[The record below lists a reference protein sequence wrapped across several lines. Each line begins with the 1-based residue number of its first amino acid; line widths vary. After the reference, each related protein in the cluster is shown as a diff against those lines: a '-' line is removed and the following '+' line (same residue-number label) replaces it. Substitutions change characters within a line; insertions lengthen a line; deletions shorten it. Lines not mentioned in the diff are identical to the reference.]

1 MADLDLYN
9 RVQGQGQDPILKHV
23 GLVKRTALHLKS
35 RIPQV
40 MDVDELVQ
48 VGMVGLIEASQ
59 NFDATRGVDFEIF
72 ARTRIRGA
80 ILDEVRRISVLPRS
94 AISHIRGT
102 NVATQQ
108 LATVLGRAPTQA
120 ELADF
125 MGKDVSEYQKERSH
139 AHQMLMVDSEAA
151 EEEVLNTAAQRGCE
165 PEEEVA
171 DAIINDM
178 LADGISQLAERDQVI
193 MALYYTE
200 DMNLKEIGAVL
211 DISESRVSQLLSA
224 NVQKLRKIMVLSGD
238 QE

>member
-9 RVQGQGQDPILKHV
+9 QIGQNRRDPILAYV
-23 GLVKRTALHLKS
+23 GLVKRTALHLKA

-40 MDVDELVQ
+40 MDVDELIQ
-48 VGMVGLIEASQ
+48 VGMIGLIEASQ
-59 NFDATRGVDFEIF
+59 SFDATRGVDFEIF

-94 AISHIRGT
+94 AITHIRET
-102 NVATQQ
+102 NEATQE
-108 LATVLGRAPTQA
+108 LATELGRAPTQT
-120 ELADF
+120 ELAEF
-125 MGKDVSEYQKERSH
+125 MGKDTAEYQKERSH

-151 EEEVLNTAAQRGCE
+151 EDEMLNTPQKGHE
-165 PEEEVA
+165 PEQEVG
-171 DAIINDM
+171 DAMMMNS
-178 LADGISQLAERDQVI
+178 LSQAIEQLPERDQII

-224 NVQKLRKIMVLSGD
+224 NVKKLRTMIALS
-238 QE
+238 

>member
-9 RVQGQGQDPILKHV
+9 QVAQNGRDPILAHV
-23 GLVKRTALHLKS
+23 GLVKRTALHLKA

-40 MDVDELVQ
+40 MDVDELIQ
-48 VGMVGLIEASQ
+48 VGMIGLIEASQ
-59 NFDATRGVDFEIF
+59 SFDATRGVDFEIF

-94 AISHIRGT
+94 AISHIRET
-102 NVATQQ
+102 NEATQE
-108 LATVLGRAPTQA
+108 LATELGRAPTQS

-125 MGKDVSEYQKERSH
+125 MGKDAAEYQKERSH

-151 EEEVLNTAAQRGCE
+151 EDEMLNTPQSGYE
-165 PEEEVA
+165 PEQEVG
-171 DAIINDM
+171 DAMMMDS
-178 LADGISQLAERDQVI
+178 LSQAIEQLPERDQII

-200 DMNLKEIGAVL
+200 DLNLKEIGAVL

-224 NVQKLRKIMVLSGD
+224 NVKKLRKIMALP
-238 QE
+238 ER

>member
-9 RVQGQGQDPILKHV
+9 RVGKSSQDPILAHI
-23 GLVKRTALHLKS
+23 GLVKRTALHLKG

-40 MDVDELVQ
+40 MDVDELIQ

-59 NFDATRGVDFEIF
+59 SFDATRGVEFEIF

-94 AISHIRGT
+94 AISHIRET
-102 NVATQQ
+102 NEATQE
-108 LATVLGRAPTQA
+108 LATELGRAPTQS
-120 ELADF
+120 ELAQF
-125 MGKDVSEYQKERSH
+125 MGKDAADYQKERSH

-151 EEEVLNTAAQRGCE
+151 EDEMMNTPASHGYEPEQEVGDAMMMDSLTAAIE
-165 PEEEVA
+165 
-171 DAIINDM
+171 
-178 LADGISQLAERDQVI
+178 QLPERDQVI

-211 DISESRVSQLLSA
+211 EISESRVSQLLTA
-224 NVQKLRKIMVLSGD
+224 NVKKLRKILALSD
-238 QE
+238 D

>member
-9 RVQGQGQDPILKHV
+9 QVAQNGRDPILAHV
-23 GLVKRTALHLKS
+23 GLVKRTALHLKA

-40 MDVDELVQ
+40 MDVDELIQ
-48 VGMVGLIEASQ
+48 VGMIGLIEASQ
-59 NFDATRGVDFEIF
+59 SFDATRGVDFEIF

-94 AISHIRGT
+94 AISHIRET
-102 NVATQQ
+102 NEATQE
-108 LATVLGRAPTQA
+108 LATELGRAPTQS

-125 MGKDVSEYQKERSH
+125 MGKDASEYQKERSH

-151 EEEVLNTAAQRGCE
+151 EDEMLNTPQSGYE
-165 PEEEVA
+165 PEQEVG
-171 DAIINDM
+171 DAMMMDS
-178 LADGISQLAERDQVI
+178 LSQAIEQLPERDQVI

-200 DMNLKEIGAVL
+200 DLNLKEIGAVL

-224 NVQKLRKIMVLSGD
+224 NVKKLRKMMALP
-238 QE
+238 ER

>member
-9 RVQGQGQDPILKHV
+9 QVAQNGRDPILAHV
-23 GLVKRTALHLKS
+23 GLVKRTALHLKA

-40 MDVDELVQ
+40 MDVDELIQ
-48 VGMVGLIEASQ
+48 VGMIGLIEASQ
-59 NFDATRGVDFEIF
+59 SFDATRGVEFEIF

-94 AISHIRGT
+94 AISHIRET
-102 NVATQQ
+102 NEATQE
-108 LATVLGRAPTQA
+108 LATALGRAPTQS

-125 MGKDVSEYQKERSH
+125 MGKDTAEYQKERSH
-139 AHQMLMVDSEAA
+139 AHQMLMVDSDAA
-151 EEEVLNTAAQRGCE
+151 EDEMLNTPQSGYE
-165 PEEEVA
+165 PEQEVE
-171 DAIINDM
+171 DEMMMVSLSQAIQE
-178 LADGISQLAERDQVI
+178 LPERDQII

-224 NVQKLRKIMVLSGD
+224 NVKKLRKIMALP
-238 QE
+238 ERY

>member
-9 RVQGQGQDPILKHV
+9 QVAQNGRDPILAHV
-23 GLVKRTALHLKS
+23 GLVKRTALHLKA

-40 MDVDELVQ
+40 MDVDELIQ
-48 VGMVGLIEASQ
+48 VGMIGLIEASQ
-59 NFDATRGVDFEIF
+59 SFDATRGVEFEIF

-94 AISHIRGT
+94 AISHIRET
-102 NVATQQ
+102 NEATQE
-108 LATVLGRAPTQA
+108 LATALGRAPTQS

-125 MGKDVSEYQKERSH
+125 MGKDTAEYQKERSH
-139 AHQMLMVDSEAA
+139 AHQMLMLDSDAA
-151 EEEVLNTAAQRGCE
+151 EDEMLNTPQSGYE
-165 PEEEVA
+165 PEQEVE
-171 DAIINDM
+171 DEMMMVSLSQAIQE
-178 LADGISQLAERDQVI
+178 LPERDQII

-224 NVQKLRKIMVLSGD
+224 NVKKLRKIMALP
-238 QE
+238 ERY

>member
-9 RVQGQGQDPILKHV
+9 QVAQNGRDPILAHV
-23 GLVKRTALHLKS
+23 GLVKRTALHLKA

-40 MDVDELVQ
+40 MDVDELIQ
-48 VGMVGLIEASQ
+48 VGMIGLIEASQ
-59 NFDATRGVDFEIF
+59 SFDATRGVDFEIF

-94 AISHIRGT
+94 AISHIRET
-102 NVATQQ
+102 NEATQE
-108 LATVLGRAPTQA
+108 LATELGRAPTQS

-125 MGKDVSEYQKERSH
+125 MGKDAAEYQKERSH

-151 EEEVLNTAAQRGCE
+151 ENEMLNTPQAGYE
-165 PEEEVA
+165 PEQEVG
-171 DAIINDM
+171 DAMMMDS
-178 LADGISQLAERDQVI
+178 LSQAIEQLPERDQII

-200 DMNLKEIGAVL
+200 DLNLKEIGAVL

-224 NVQKLRKIMVLSGD
+224 NVKKLRKIMALP
-238 QE
+238 ER

>member
-9 RVQGQGQDPILKHV
+9 QVAQNGRDPILAHV
-23 GLVKRTALHLKS
+23 GLVKRTALHLKA

-40 MDVDELVQ
+40 MDVDELIQ
-48 VGMVGLIEASQ
+48 VGMIGLIEASQ
-59 NFDATRGVDFEIF
+59 SFDATRGVDFEIF

-94 AISHIRGT
+94 AISHIRET
-102 NVATQQ
+102 NEATQE
-108 LATVLGRAPTQA
+108 LATELGRAPTQS

-125 MGKDVSEYQKERSH
+125 MGKDAAEYQKERSH

-151 EEEVLNTAAQRGCE
+151 EDEMLNTPQSGYE
-165 PEEEVA
+165 PEQEVG
-171 DAIINDM
+171 DAMMMDS
-178 LADGISQLAERDQVI
+178 LSQAIEQLPERDQII

-224 NVQKLRKIMVLSGD
+224 NVKKLRKMMALP
-238 QE
+238 ER

>member
-9 RVQGQGQDPILKHV
+9 RVGKSSQDPILAHV
-23 GLVKRTALHLKS
+23 GLVKRTALHLKG

-40 MDVDELVQ
+40 MDVDELIQ

-59 NFDATRGVDFEIF
+59 SFDATRGVEFEFF

-94 AISHIRGT
+94 AISHIRET
-102 NVATQQ
+102 NEATQE
-108 LATVLGRAPTQA
+108 LATELGRAPTQS
-120 ELADF
+120 ELAQF
-125 MGKDVSEYQKERSH
+125 MGKDTADYQKERSH

-151 EEEVLNTAAQRGCE
+151 EDEMLNTPASYGYE
-165 PEEEVA
+165 PEQEVG
-171 DAIINDM
+171 DAMMMDSLTAAIE
-178 LADGISQLAERDQVI
+178 QLPERDQVI

-211 DISESRVSQLLSA
+211 EISESRVSQLLTA
-224 NVQKLRKIMVLSGD
+224 NVKKLRKILALSD
-238 QE
+238 D

>member
-9 RVQGQGQDPILKHV
+9 QVAQNGRDPILAHV
-23 GLVKRTALHLKS
+23 GLVKRTALHLKA

-40 MDVDELVQ
+40 MDVDELIQ
-48 VGMVGLIEASQ
+48 VGMIGLIEASQ
-59 NFDATRGVDFEIF
+59 SFDSTRGVEFEIF

-94 AISHIRGT
+94 AISHIRQT
-102 NVATQQ
+102 NDATQE
-108 LATVLGRAPTQA
+108 LATELGRAPTQS

-125 MGKDVSEYQKERSH
+125 MGKDAAEYQKERSH
-139 AHQMLMVDSEAA
+139 AHQMLMVDSQAA
-151 EEEVLNTAAQRGCE
+151 EDEMLNTPQHGYV
-165 PEEEVA
+165 PEQEVG
-171 DAIINDM
+171 DAMMMDS
-178 LADGISQLAERDQVI
+178 LSQAIEQLPERDQVI

-224 NVQKLRKIMVLSGD
+224 NVKKLRKMMALP
-238 QE
+238 ER

>member
-9 RVQGQGQDPILKHV
+9 QVAQNGKDPILTHV
-23 GLVKRTALHLKS
+23 GLVKRTALHLKA

-40 MDVDELVQ
+40 MDVDELIQ
-48 VGMVGLIEASQ
+48 VGMIGLIEASQ
-59 NFDATRGVDFEIF
+59 SFDATRGVDFEIF

-94 AISHIRGT
+94 AISHIRET
-102 NVATQQ
+102 NEATQE
-108 LATVLGRAPTQA
+108 LATELGRAPTQT

-125 MGKDVSEYQKERSH
+125 MGKNAAEYQKERSH

-151 EEEVLNTAAQRGCE
+151 EEEMLNTPQKGYE
-165 PEEEVA
+165 PEQEVG
-171 DAIINDM
+171 DALMMDS
-178 LADGISQLAERDQVI
+178 LSQAIEQLPERDQII

-211 DISESRVSQLLSA
+211 SISESRVSQLLSA
-224 NVQKLRKIMVLSGD
+224 NVKKLRKIMALP
-238 QE
+238 ER